1 MRLFKRSRNNGN
13 KGSAIVPAPNYIYPV
28 TQGRI
33 GPAIDLNSRGVKS
46 TGSPLLDRFMGIEG
60 DTKDLSND
68 DQGWAAAYQAS
79 PTMFRCID
87 VRSKTLATIPLRVVD
102 EAGNEVSDHPFA
114 DVIDP
119 RNTHL
124 RFVTENDLQVFGRA
138 FWEFGR
144 DRNRPG
150 KAWIKRLNP
159 STIEIVSDTKEGI
172 IGYVQRLDG
181 RVIARWKRHELVYFP
196 SYNPSDDTGFIS
208 PTQRALRSIG
218 VTLSITEYGAFF
230 FENGA
235 IPDGILTTDV
245 KLQAVDRE
253 RILANW
259 RRQFQGTEN
268 AHGTALLDGPPGARV
283 EFQSISQPIKD
294 LAMPELSKQ
303 QEREITKCYGVPP
316 TIAFIDEA
324 SNFAVADSER
334 KSLYT
339 ETVLPSLDMML
350 DTINAQLVPHFGL
363 PVQIEAVT
371 DDIDALQEDRTEITQ
386 RAAQGVEAGY
396 LSLNDAR
403 DREREDA
410 LGTDYFIVAGQLV
423 PRALLEDGDFAALRE
438 LGVLGQPE
446 QFGGFGF
453 APEQAPRIDPPANA
467 PAVDPGAP
475 VNIESTEGLNG
486 AQITAALQILDGVTA
501 GTTASSV
508 ATELLTALG
517 ISPDRSARMVADTPK
532 AIRSLI
538 RSLRV
543 PMVINNPPQKAVV
556 DIVVHAPNHEQ
567 AQQMTKTVMGDTM
580 HKDLDRW
587 RRKIA
592 NKGVHAP
599 FDPDYLPAAI
609 AAFLRAEVRGWDGE
623 TNVEQW
629 IDAAFERAAKAVD
642 AMAIK
647 QDEAT
652 ATPEEFEAFWQ
663 GIDGLFDEVG
673 EVFEVQFD
681 GLRSRLVDGLR
692 TASAAGAEFDVEAF
706 LAESMPIMVAA
717 LAGTED
723 DPGVLVNIIQAG
735 AARGN
740 DLVRSQT
747 KQTELGIDWQV
758 INEFAL
764 RFAQEFAGEQIS
776 GINNTSLGILRTKI
790 AEWIEAGGNLE
801 QLADLIEGILPDTDI
816 PEGWTPGK
824 LEWATSRSR
833 ARMIAQTETTT
844 AFTEGNFERWRQ
856 IGITEAQWRTQRD
869 THVDDE
875 ICRPLHGVIGTIAGG
890 WVNPKDGRT
899 YRIPAHP
906 GCRCFPRPITGRV

>member
-1 MRLFKRSRNNGN
+1 MNFFRRGRKNGN
-13 KGSAIVPAPNYIYPV
+13 QNAEVKAAPAYIYPV

-33 GPAIDLNSRGVKS
+33 GAAIDLNSRGVKS
-46 TGSPLLDRFMGIEG
+46 TGSPLLDRFMGIDG
-60 DTKDLSND
+60 DPKDLSND

-124 RFVTENDLQVFGRA
+124 RYVTENDLQVFGRA
-138 FWEFGR
+138 FWEFGQ
-144 DRNRPG
+144 DRNHPG

-159 STIEIVSDTKEGI
+159 STVEIVSDAKEGI

-181 RVIARWKRHELVYFP
+181 RVVARWKRHELVYFP
-196 SYNPSDDTGFIS
+196 SYNPSDDTGFVS

-294 LAMPELSKQ
+294 LAMPELSEN
-303 QEREITKCYGVPP
+303 QEREITKCYGIPP

-350 DTINAQLVPHFGL
+350 DTINAQLVPRFGL

-386 RAAQGVEAGY
+386 RAAQGVGAGY

-403 DREREDA
+403 DREREDK
-410 LGTDYFIVAGQLV
+410 LKTDYFIVAGQLV
-423 PRALLEDGDFAALRE
+423 PRALLEAGNFDALRE

-446 QFGGFGF
+446 PVPQLGGFPF
-453 APEQAPRIDPPANA
+453 ASLPPRQEVTPER
-467 PAVDPGAP
+467 
-475 VNIESTEGLNG
+475 E
-486 AQITAALQILDGVTA
+486 
-501 GTTASSV
+501 
-508 ATELLTALG
+508 
-517 ISPDRSARMVADTPK
+517 TP
-532 AIRSLI
+532 II
-538 RSLRV
+538 
-543 PMVINNPPQKAVV
+543 INNPPQKAVV

-567 AQQMTKTVMGDTM
+567 AQQMTQMVMGDTM
-580 HKDLDRW
+580 HKDLERW

-629 IDAAFERAAKAVD
+629 IDAAFERAAKSVD

-673 EVFEVQFD
+673 EVFEVQFE
-681 GLRSRLVDGLR
+681 GLRSRLIDGLR

-706 LAESMPIMVAA
+706 LAESAPIMVAA

-740 DLVRSQT
+740 DLVHSQT
-747 KQTELGIDWQV
+747 KQAELSIDWQV

-764 RFAQEFAGEQIS
+764 RFAQEFAGDQIS
-776 GINNTSLGILRTKI
+776 GINSTSLGILRTKI
-790 AEWIEAGGNLE
+790 AEWIESGGNLE
-801 QLADLIEGILPDTDI
+801 QLADLIEGILPETDI
-816 PEGWTPGK
+816 PDGWSPGK

-869 THVDDE
+869 SHVDDE